1 MAEFILKHMLDQRG
15 LSGNI
20 TVSSSATSDEEI
32 YRGIGNPIY
41 PRAAATLSAHGIPHS
56 ERRAV
61 RLQRGD
67 YEKYDLFIGMDSAN
81 IRNMKLIFGS
91 DPDSKIK
98 KLKDYTVGGDVF
110 DPWYSGDFETAFSD
124 IYAGCSALLDTLVL

>member
-1 MAEFILKHMLDQRG
+1 MAEFILRQKLDERG
-15 LSGNI
+15 LGDRI

-32 YRGIGNPIY
+32 YRGIGAPIY
-41 PRAAATLSAHGIPHS
+41 PRAAVTLRAHGISYAP
-56 ERRAV
+56 RRAV
-61 RLQRGD
+61 QLMRDD

-81 IRNMKLIFGS
+81 IRNMKAIFGS

-124 IYAGCSALLDTLVL
+124 IYSGCLALLETIVR